1 MGLIVDV
8 ANGNND
14 FVFVV
19 RLNKPQGHIYM
30 FYIRM
35 HATIW
40 WIQILPWRQYDCMHF
55 RLYYCGNLNNYITNN
70 TWNKFLSHKT
80 VTATFKYKTE

>member
-19 RLNKPQGHIYM
+19 RLNKTQGHIYM
-30 FYIRM
+30 FYIWM
-35 HATIW
+35 HATI
-40 WIQILPWRQYDCMHF
+40 
-55 RLYYCGNLNNYITNN
+55 
-70 TWNKFLSHKT
+70 
-80 VTATFKYKTE
+80 

>member
-35 HATIW
+35 HATI
-40 WIQILPWRQYDCMHF
+40 
-55 RLYYCGNLNNYITNN
+55 
-70 TWNKFLSHKT
+70 
-80 VTATFKYKTE
+80 